1 MSSSTKPPGMKL
13 KINTGASAAAAPPTP
28 DPNPTPS
35 LKLKLKKP
43 TAPAPSDDS
52 AAAVATALTT
62 APTPEKKKRKYTRKD
77 PNAAP
82 ASTGKGSKK
91 RARDGDEDSPVA
103 KRVAK
108 GSVSA
113 ASAIKS
119 NGIAAPPTLTSRPSL
134 PKIKI
139 KAKQELAKPAITPR
153 VRVKHSG
160 QPPPRPPGVGYDS
173 EASDVEVDPAIESQ
187 FILRMAPGD
196 DCDYLRKA
204 IEEKKLGLKLSE
216 GGADVALR
224 FLDREGRRSIVTIRG
239 KHYAASMVDLPCV
252 IESMKSWDRRGW
264 WKSADLCQMLLVL
277 GPVANEEAA
286 RTVAL
291 PREVDQTTW
300 QYAHGLTPP
309 MHWVRKRRFRK
320 RVSYRTIEAVED
332 EVERLLEKDKNATMN
347 GGRSEYNWLDLNAGR
362 DSSES
367 EQSDAEGE
375 NYYEGEQDQPEGND
389 YFGEGGDHDLAE
401 LEAEMED
408 ALGNDDDQPTD
419 PDHPIPSTDMA
430 ATPSSAE
437 PNGQAATQEASEAD
451 DTGDDDDESDVND
464 GANEMDE
471 EELAKQQEADQRREE
486 IADLEREVQNAIAQM
501 NAQTNPL
508 LKQRLRT
515 KVETLQNDLDLKR
528 GMAGEESDS

>member
-1 MSSSTKPPGMKL
+1 MKL
-13 KINTGASAAAAPPTP
+13 KINTGASTAPAPPTP

-35 LKLKLKKP
+35 LKLKIKTS
-43 TAPAPSDDS
+43 TAQTPSTETVAPVAAPS
-52 AAAVATALTT
+52 AA
-62 APTPEKKKRKYTRKD
+62 PPPEKKKRKYTRKD

-82 ASTGKGSKK
+82 TSTPKGAKK
-91 RARDGDEDSPVA
+91 RARDGDDDSPAA

-108 GSVSA
+108 GA
-113 ASAIKS
+113 GRKASIVAPEVA
-119 NGIAAPPTLTSRPSL
+119 AAPPMLSSRPSL

-139 KAKQELAKPAITPR
+139 KAKQEPSKPAITPR

-173 EASDVEVDPAIESQ
+173 EASDVEVDPALESQ
-187 FILRMAPGD
+187 FILRMAPGE
-196 DCDYLRKA
+196 DCEYLRKA
-204 IEEKKLGLKLSE
+204 IEEKKLGLKQSE
-216 GGADVALR
+216 GGADVSLR
-224 FLDREGRRSIVTIRG
+224 FLDREGRRSVVIIKG
-239 KHYAASMVDLPCV
+239 KHYAATMVDLPCV

-277 GPVANEEAA
+277 GPVPNEDAA
-286 RTVAL
+286 KAVPL
-291 PREVDQTTW
+291 PKEIDQTSW

-332 EVERLLEKDKNATMN
+332 EVERLLEKDRLASAN
-347 GGRSEYNWLDLNAGR
+347 GGRSEYNWLDLNATR

-367 EQSDAEGE
+367 EQSEAEGE
-375 NYYEGEQDQPEGND
+375 AYFEGDQDQPEAND
-389 YFGEGGDHDLAE
+389 YFGVEEQDIAE

-408 ALGNDDDQPTD
+408 ALGDDDDQPAD
-419 PDHPIPSTDMA
+419 PDQPIPSTDLA

-437 PNGQAATQEASEAD
+437 PNGQVATQEVSEMD
-451 DTGDDDDESDVND
+451 DTGDDDDESDAND

-471 EELAKQQEADQRREE
+471 EALAQQQEAAQRREE
-486 IADLEREVQNAIAQM
+486 IADLEREVQNAVAQM

-508 LKQRLRT
+508 LRQRLQT
-515 KVETLQNDLDLKR
+515 KIDTLQNDLDLKR
-528 GMAGEESDS
+528 GMAGEESDA